1 MRRTLALAT
10 IMILSLPATARA
22 NVADVT
28 PHVGDTPA
36 APATIADKAVHDAL
50 ALRGAPYVYGGSTPA
65 GFDCS
70 GFTSYVYGKLG
81 ITLAHSSYDQWT
93 SGPRVPRGDLR
104 PGDLVFFDGL
114 GHVGIYIGDGRFV
127 HAPHTGTVVS
137 VDRLS
142 GSWYGA
148 EYDGAV
154 RPHGSQTLL
163 SQVRHAAT
171 MAKWRS
177 RSTHRPNLVRVSR
190 AVSQMS
196 SSAGW

>member
-1 MRRTLALAT
+1 MRRTLAIAT

-28 PHVGDTPA
+28 PQVGHTPA
-36 APATIADKAVHDAL
+36 APATIAARAVRDAL

-70 GFTSYVYGKLG
+70 GFTSYVYGNLG
-81 ITLAHSSYDQWT
+81 VPLAHSSYDQWA
-93 SGPRVPRGDLR
+93 SGPHVPRADLE
-104 PGDLVFFDGL
+104 PGDLVFFAGL
-114 GHVGIYIGDGRFV
+114 GHVGIYIGGGRFV

-163 SQVRHAAT
+163 SVIRHEAR

-177 RSTHRPNLVRVSR
+177 HSTRRQNSARVSR
-190 AVSQMS
+190 ADSRMS
-196 SSAGW
+196 

>member
-1 MRRTLALAT
+1 MRRTLAIAT
-10 IMILSLPATARA
+10 IMILSLPATAQA
-22 NVADVT
+22 NVAAAT
-28 PHVGDTPA
+28 PQVGHTPGA
-36 APATIADKAVHDAL
+36 AATIADRAVRDAL

-81 ITLAHSSYDQWT
+81 VTLAHSSYDQWT
-93 SGPRVPRGDLR
+93 SGPHVARARLR
-104 PGDLVFFDGL
+104 AGDLVFFAGL
-114 GHVGIYIGDGRFV
+114 GHVGIYIGGGRFV

-163 SQVRHAAT
+163 SVIQREAR
-171 MAKWRS
+171 MARWRS
-177 RSTHRPNLVRVSR
+177 HSTRRQNTARVSR
-190 AVSQMS
+190 ADSRMS
-196 SSAGW
+196 

>member
-1 MRRTLALAT
+1 MRRTLAIAT

-28 PHVGDTPA
+28 PQIGHTPA
-36 APATIADKAVHDAL
+36 PPATIAARAVHDAL

-93 SGPRVPRGDLR
+93 SGPRVPRADLR
-104 PGDLVFFDGL
+104 PGDLVFFAGL

-154 RPHGSQTLL
+154 RPHGSQALL
-163 SQVRHAAT
+163 SGLRRAGT
-171 MAKWRS
+171 MARWHS
-177 RSTHRPNLVRVSR
+177 RSTPRRNSVRVSR
-190 AVSQMS
+190 AVSRMT

>member
-1 MRRTLALAT
+1 MRRTLAIAI
-10 IMILSLPATARA
+10 IMILSLPATARG
-22 NVADVT
+22 NVSDAT
-28 PHVGDTPA
+28 PQAGHTPVA
-36 APATIADKAVHDAL
+36 RATIASRAVRAAL
-50 ALRGAPYVYGGSTPA
+50 ALRGVPYVYGGSSPA

-81 ITLAHSSYDQWT
+81 ISLAHSSYDQWT
-93 SGPRVPRGDLR
+93 SGARVPRADLR
-104 PGDLVFFDGL
+104 PGDLVFFAGL
-114 GHVGIYIGDGRFV
+114 GHVGIYIGGGRFV

-154 RPHGSQTLL
+154 RPHGSQALL
-163 SQVRHAAT
+163 SGVRRGAR
-171 MAKWRS
+171 MAGWRS
-177 RSTHRPNLVRVSR
+177 SSTHRPNSVRALR
-190 AVSQMS
+190 AVSRMS

>member
-1 MRRTLALAT
+1 
-10 IMILSLPATARA
+10 MILSLPATARA

-28 PHVGDTPA
+28 PQVGHTPA
-36 APATIADKAVHDAL
+36 APATIAAEAVRDAL
-50 ALRGAPYVYGGSTPA
+50 SLRGAPYVYGGSTPA

-81 ITLAHSSYDQWT
+81 VPLAHSSYDQWT
-93 SGPRVPRGDLR
+93 SGPRVPRADLR
-104 PGDLVFFDGL
+104 PGDLVFFAGL
-114 GHVGIYIGDGRFV
+114 GHVGIYIGGGRFV

-163 SQVRHAAT
+163 SVIRHRAR

-177 RSTHRPNLVRVSR
+177 HSTRRQNSVRVSR
-190 AVSQMS
+190 ADSRMS
-196 SSAGW
+196 